1 MKWNRDEQNSDMVN
15 HSPLVDDNV
24 IYGTTDLTNYKNM
37 MSPLFSS
44 TEHRT
49 SDTEGDEDQLDEI
62 AIQKMLDNGITK
74 VLKRLIDW
82 FHDESEL
89 FTYKSMHR
97 KPFQS

>member
-49 SDTEGDEDQLDEI
+49 SDTEGDED
-62 AIQKMLDNGITK
+62 
-74 VLKRLIDW
+74 
-82 FHDESEL
+82 
-89 FTYKSMHR
+89 
-97 KPFQS
+97 

>member
-44 TEHRT
+44 TEHT
-49 SDTEGDEDQLDEI
+49 DGDEDQLDEA
-62 AIQKMLDNGITK
+62 AIQKMLDNGRIK
-74 VLKRLIDW
+74 KQ
-82 FHDESEL
+82 
-89 FTYKSMHR
+89 M
-97 KPFQS
+97 KPQVPRFRPTSAEIEEKNN